1 MNYIE
6 EYTDIVFQELPD
18 HISLAISIAGCGH
31 KCKGCHSPIMQDA
44 TNGRELTDEIFRQ
57 YLDRYKGCISAVIF
71 FSGALYPIELIPK
84 LKEARKYGLKTAL
97 YTGFD
102 TIDENLAKYLDYLK
116 TGHYDEKLGA
126 LDSPTTNQK
135 MIDLNT
141 GEDITYKFNRKI
153 GANYETN

>member
-18 HISLAISIAGCGH
+18 HISLAISITGCGH

-44 TNGRELTDEIFRQ
+44 TNGIELTDEIFRQ

-71 FSGALYPIELIPK
+71 FSGALYPTELIPK
-84 LKEARKYGLKTAL
+84 LKEARKRGLKTAL
-97 YTGFD
+97 YTGFNSVSNELK
-102 TIDENLAKYLDYLK
+102 ENLDYLK
-116 TGHYDEKLGA
+116 VGPYYEELGP
-126 LDSPTTNQK
+126 LSSPTTNQRLY
-135 MIDLNT
+135 DLST